1 MMAESLVRTLTP
13 EPTHL
18 RHSNVPAESFLGT
31 LHANVDNPALD
42 DRAFREFVRNSLPIV
57 VYPRPGRRGRSEDAV
72 PAASPR

>member
-1 MMAESLVRTLTP
+1 MMAEP
-13 EPTHL
+13 CQNPHD
-18 RHSNVPAESFLGT
+18 VPAESFLGT

-57 VYPRPGRRGRSEDAV
+57 VYPRPDRRTEDAV